1 MKKTLNKIRVRVLKA
16 LTALACVMWCLGVCS
31 LDSYTNHP
39 IYVVLLTT
47 AWITLIYVANCRR

>member
-1 MKKTLNKIRVRVLKA
+1 MRTLNKIRVRVLKV

-31 LDSYTNHP
+31 LDSDTNLP
-39 IYVVLLTT
+39 IYVVMLTT

>member
-16 LTALACVMWCLGVCS
+16 LTALACVMWCLAVCS
-31 LDSYTNHP
+31 LDSNTNLP
-39 IYVVLLTT
+39 NYIVVATT

>member
-1 MKKTLNKIRVRVLKA
+1 MRTLNKIRVRVLKV

-31 LDSYTNHP
+31 LDSDTNLP
-39 IYVVLLTT
+39 ICVVLLTT